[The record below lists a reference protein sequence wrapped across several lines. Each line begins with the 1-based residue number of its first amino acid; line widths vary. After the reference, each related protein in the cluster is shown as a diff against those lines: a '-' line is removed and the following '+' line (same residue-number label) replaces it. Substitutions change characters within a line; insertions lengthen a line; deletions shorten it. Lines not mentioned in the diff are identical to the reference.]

1 MQLMCIDAMDAVE
14 FFDSDHGALA
24 HAGWKPGNVGHLH
37 RVERMDQP
45 SDRLVMHRIREQRLG
60 ALMARLARGDQA
72 ALAELYDETHIPVY
86 SLALRILHHQPAA
99 EDVTIEVYTQVH
111 RQASHYDPQRGTP
124 SAWLLTLTRSRAIDR
139 LRIETLR
146 REREESLDET
156 TTVASLIGDPEA
168 SSASS
173 ELQRIVQHALSRL
186 TPEQREAI
194 EIAYYSGLSHRE
206 IAAKLGQPL
215 GTVKTRIRTG
225 MLLLREYLAPLL
237 AEAQLPDLNGT
248 PTTC

>member
-1 MQLMCIDAMDAVE
+1 MGMQVMCTEAMDAEDV
-14 FFDSDHGALA
+14 FDSDHGALA
-24 HAGWKPGNVGHLH
+24 NAGWKPGYVGHLH

-45 SDRLVMHRIREQRLG
+45 IDQLAMHRIREQRLG
-60 ALMARLARGDQA
+60 AFMARLAQGDQA
-72 ALAELYDETHIPVY
+72 ALAEIYDETNILVY
-86 SLALRILHHQPAA
+86 SLALRILHDQHAA

-156 TTVASLIGDPEA
+156 ASVASLIGDPEA
-168 SSASS
+168 CSASS
-173 ELQRIVQHALSRL
+173 ELQRIVQQALSRL

-194 EIAYYSGLSHRE
+194 EIAYYSGLSHSE

-215 GTVKTRIRTG
+215 GTVKTRIRTA

-237 AEAQLPDLNGT
+237 GEAQL
-248 PTTC
+248 

>member
-1 MQLMCIDAMDAVE
+1 MGMQMMCTDAMDAEDV
-14 FFDSDHGALA
+14 FDSDHGALA
-24 HAGWKPGNVGHLH
+24 NAGWKPGNVGHLH

-45 SDRLVMHRIREQRLG
+45 IDQLAMHRIREQRLG
-60 ALMARLARGDQA
+60 ALMARLAQGDQA
-72 ALAELYDETHIPVY
+72 ALAELYDETNVLVY
-86 SLALRILHHQPAA
+86 SLALRILRDQPAA

-124 SAWLLTLTRSRAIDR
+124 STWLLTLTRSRAIDR

-156 TTVASLIGDPEA
+156 ATVASLIGDPEA
-168 SSASS
+168 YSASS
-173 ELQRIVQHALSRL
+173 ELRRIVQQALSRL

-194 EIAYYSGLSHRE
+194 EIAYYSGLSHSE

-237 AEAQLPDLNGT
+237 AEAQL
-248 PTTC
+248 